1 MPSESTTAFKKT
13 LDACEKSVK
22 QALPYTV
29 DESMNWHG
37 LSRK

>member
-1 MPSESTTAFKKT
+1 MSSESTKVFKKT
-13 LDACEKSVK
+13 LDAGEKSVK
-22 QALPYTV
+22 QALTYTM